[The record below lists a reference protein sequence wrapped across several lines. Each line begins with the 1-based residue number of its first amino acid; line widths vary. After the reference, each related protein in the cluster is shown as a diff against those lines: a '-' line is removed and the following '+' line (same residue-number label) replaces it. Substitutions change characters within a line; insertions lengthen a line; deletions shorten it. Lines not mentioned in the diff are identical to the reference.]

1 MSGTRLR
8 DIQHIWT
15 IEQAT
20 LTYLVRNGGTFF
32 VDFYIKKYKYI
43 YYNVY
48 NFNISNINKY

>member
-20 LTYLVRNGGTFF
+20 LTYLVRNGELF
-32 VDFYIKKYKYI
+32 
-43 YYNVY
+43 
-48 NFNISNINKY
+48 S